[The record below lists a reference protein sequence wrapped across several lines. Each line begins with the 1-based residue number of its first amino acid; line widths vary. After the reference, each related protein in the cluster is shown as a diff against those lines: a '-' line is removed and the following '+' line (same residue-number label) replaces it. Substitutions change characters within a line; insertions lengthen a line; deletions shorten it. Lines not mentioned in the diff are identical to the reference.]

1 MAIVF
6 EGATLIDGT
15 GRDPVADSTVV
26 VEDER
31 ITSLGRSAPRE
42 AEVVDLTGLTLM
54 PGLIDAHV
62 HIGTSTD
69 LSRAMGWS
77 ISVAETAAA
86 MFRNCEQTL
95 DAGFTTVRD
104 TGGIDDGIVSAIA
117 KGLVRGPR
125 VIHCGPLLCQT
136 GGHGHFGAEWEPS
149 CDWHNHHVPGLSAFS
164 FISDGPDEVRR
175 NARECFR
182 RGASFIKMCVTGG
195 VVSRNDRLTD
205 TQFTVEEIR
214 AAVLEAEAR
223 GSYVTVHAHNNQG
236 IRNAVEAGAK
246 CVEHGTQIDEA
257 TGALMAEHGV
267 SHVPT
272 FAVVRKIQ
280 ENVTAM
286 GLPPV
291 IAERSRGTY
300 EAMADA
306 VLASREAGL
315 RVGSGSDLIGPDQR
329 DRGLELILKSE
340 IIGPMEALISA
351 TRTNAEIIGM
361 GDSLGTLEEGRIA
374 DLIAIDGNP
383 LDKPELWNER
393 EKILLV
399 VKSGEVV
406 KNLRPE

>member
-1 MAIVF
+1 MAIVLR
-6 EGATLIDGT
+6 GATLIDGT
-15 GRDPVADSTVV
+15 GRDPVGDSTVV
-26 VEDER
+26 VEDGC
-31 ITSLGRSAPRE
+31 ITRLGGSAPRG

-104 TGGIDDGIVSAIA
+104 TGGIDDGIVSTIA

-125 VIHCGPLLCQT
+125 AIHCGPLLCQT

-164 FISDGPDEVRR
+164 LISDGADEVRR

-406 KNLRPE
+406 KDLRA